1 MQKLKKYSF
10 SHFLYVFP
18 NYTHSGFLVT
28 FLGVLLI
35 VSFQALSTDSL
46 KISTR
51 LNLLDQELSE
61 KNVQLQNSTAEEKIK
76 ISEQV
81 QALQKEKDQLQRRR
95 NSVDEKLKNGSVL
108 SPEVSQ
114 YSLKLEVLYDGPLG

>member
-1 MQKLKKYSF
+1 M
-10 SHFLYVFP
+10 
-18 NYTHSGFLVT
+18 
-28 FLGVLLI
+28 
-35 VSFQALSTDSL
+35 

-51 LNLLDQELSE
+51 LNLLDQELSK
-61 KNVQLQNSTAEEKIK
+61 KNVQLQSSTTEEKIK

-95 NSVDEKLKNGSVL
+95 NSVEEKLKNGSVL

>member
-1 MQKLKKYSF
+1 M
-10 SHFLYVFP
+10 
-18 NYTHSGFLVT
+18 
-28 FLGVLLI
+28 
-35 VSFQALSTDSL
+35 

-61 KNVQLQNSTAEEKIK
+61 KNVELQHSTAEEKIK
-76 ISEQV
+76 ISERV

-114 YSLKLEVLYDGPLG
+114 YALELEVLYDGSLE

>member
-1 MQKLKKYSF
+1 M
-10 SHFLYVFP
+10 
-18 NYTHSGFLVT
+18 
-28 FLGVLLI
+28 
-35 VSFQALSTDSL
+35 

-61 KNVQLQNSTAEEKIK
+61 KNVELQHSTAEEKIK
-76 ISEQV
+76 ISERV
-81 QALQKEKDQLQRRR
+81 QALQKERDQLQRRR

-114 YSLKLEVLYDGPLG
+114 YALELEVLYDGSLE